1 MAEVYEMPELA
12 ESVVEG
18 EVLRWIKKEGE
29 RVERDEPFVEIMTEK
44 VTVEVPAPH
53 AGTLIRTLAK
63 EGQVLPVGAP
73 LAVFGEPGE
82 NADAALA
89 AFKPAHGGNATP
101 AATAAPAPAPAPV
114 PTGASVAPPPVQA
127 VAVPPNVPATLPAD
141 GAVAPQPV
149 HREGRAL
156 AAPAVRLYAR
166 QKGVDLAFV
175 EGSGPAGRIRRAD
188 IDRFL
193 SGRASAPAPA
203 AAQAA
208 PTPAAAATIWR
219 GPNDRVEP
227 LKGLRRIIAQRM
239 PQSKHV
245 SAHTLNV
252 DEADLTALVELR
264 KRFKP
269 IAEAQGVKLT
279 YLAFIAKA
287 TVAALKLHPFVNAS
301 LDEAA
306 HEIVVRGDYNIGVAV
321 DTEQGLMVPVVH
333 GAERRSVLAIASEI
347 ARLAEAAR
355 AGKLTPADMEHGTFT
370 ISNSGS
376 IGGLFTAPV
385 INQPEVAILGVHPI
399 KARAVVRDGAVVAR
413 EMMYLSLSY
422 DHRLVDGALAVRF
435 LSDLIRLLE
444 NPEMLLIEG

>member
-53 AGTLIRTLAK
+53 AGTLIKLLAK

-82 NADAALA
+82 DVEALLKG
-89 AFKPAHGGNATP
+89 FKPAHGGHGAAPAAPTP
-101 AATAAPAPAPAPV
+101 AAPPAAPAA
-114 PTGASVAPPPVQA
+114 PPVQA
-127 VAVPPNVPATLPAD
+127 ILVPPNVPAALPAN
-141 GAVAPQPV
+141 GTASPQPV
-149 HREGRAL
+149 RREGRPL

-166 QKGVDLAFV
+166 QNDVDLTFV
-175 EGSGPAGRIRRAD
+175 EGSGPAGRIRRED
-188 IDRFL
+188 IDRFR
-193 SGRASAPAPA
+193 SGRAGAAGAPAPA
-203 AAQAA
+203 AA
-208 PTPAAAATIWR
+208 PAALAAIWR
-219 GPNDRVEP
+219 GPNDRTEP

-239 PQSKHV
+239 PQSKRT

-264 KRFKP
+264 KRLKP
-269 IAEAQGVKLT
+269 AAEAQNVKLT
-279 YLAFIAKA
+279 YLAFFVKA
-287 TVAALKLHPFVNAS
+287 AVAALKKHPYVNAS
-301 LDEAA
+301 VDEAA
-306 HEIVVRGDYNIGVAV
+306 HEIILRSDYNVGIAV
-321 DTEQGLMVPVVH
+321 DTEQGLTVPVIH
-333 GAERRSVLAIASEI
+333 QTDRRSVLDIAAEI
-347 ARLAEAAR
+347 SRLAEAAR
-355 AGKLTPADMEHGTFT
+355 GGKLTTADMEHGTFT

-399 KARAVVRDGAVVAR
+399 KLRPVVREGAIVAR
-413 EMMYLSLSY
+413 EMTYVSLAY

-435 LSDLIRLLE
+435 LSDIIRLLE
-444 NPEMLLIEG
+444 SPEILLIEG